1 MKSRKLCKQCN
12 TISGGIEMI
21 EIKYDDSCEMIEIFK
36 NKKIV
41 FEGNEWDL
49 PRTAR
54 DLSDFFMRLGI
65 KNKLIKYV
73 FKC

>member
-1 MKSRKLCKQCN
+1 
-12 TISGGIEMI
+12 MI